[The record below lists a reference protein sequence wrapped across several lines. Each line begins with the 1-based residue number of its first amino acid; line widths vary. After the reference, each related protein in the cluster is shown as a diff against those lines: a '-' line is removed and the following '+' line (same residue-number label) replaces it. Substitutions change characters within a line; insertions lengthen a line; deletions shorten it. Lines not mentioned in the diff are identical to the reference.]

1 MEQIFPEL
9 LIKLLTI
16 SVTFSFIL
24 MILIQKFKTLRCI
37 NHSWI
42 IWILNLIFSFSV
54 GIPFSLHFYNT
65 SIKDS
70 IWVGF
75 FSFIGAASI
84 YQALKNQTILNYK
97 PTAIE
102 DEEIK
107 IKKEN
112 EIKRDDV

>member
-9 LIKLLTI
+9 LIELLTI
-16 SVTFSFIL
+16 SITFSFIL
-24 MILIQKFKTLRCI
+24 MILIQKFKSLKCI

-42 IWILNLIFSFSV
+42 IWILNLLFSFLV
-54 GIPFSLHFYNT
+54 GIPFSLHFYDI

-84 YQALKNQTILNYK
+84 YQALKNQTIINYK
-97 PTAIE
+97 PNSVKD
-102 DEEIK
+102 DEVK
-107 IKKEN
+107 IKTEN
-112 EIKRDDV
+112 EIVRDDV